1 MQCRLPPFDDLVELA
16 RNRPDEL
23 EKLRIA
29 LCENAIRGAPVA
41 LRPQLRGL
49 QFRIDME
56 SRRYSTPMARCLRIS
71 TMMHESLAE
80 LARAFTNVPENLG
93 QQCDPVA
100 GPQQQSVV
108 IPFPKR

>member
-1 MQCRLPPFDDLVELA
+1 MPCRLPPFDDLIELA

-23 EKLRIA
+23 EKLRIT
-29 LCENAIRGAPVA
+29 LCESAIRGAPAA

-56 SRRYSTPMARCLRIS
+56 SRRYSTPMERCLRIS
-71 TMMHESLAE
+71 SMMHESLAE
-80 LARAFTNVPENLG
+80 LAQAFANVPENLG
-93 QQCDPVA
+93 QQRDLLSSSRH
-100 GPQQQSVV
+100 QSVI